1 MVKPLK
7 SKFVA
12 VKWVDECE
20 KAFNEL
26 KKGISEAPVLT
37 LAKTEVP
44 FILETDASDKGLGAV
59 LSQRVDGK
67 MKVIVFASL
76 LLSRGEQNK

>member
-12 VKWVDECE
+12 VKWDDECE

-26 KKGISEAPVLT
+26 KKGITEAPVLT
-37 LAKTEVP
+37 
-44 FILETDASDKGLGAV
+44 LETDASDKGLGAV

-76 LLSRGEQNK
+76 SLSRGEQNK